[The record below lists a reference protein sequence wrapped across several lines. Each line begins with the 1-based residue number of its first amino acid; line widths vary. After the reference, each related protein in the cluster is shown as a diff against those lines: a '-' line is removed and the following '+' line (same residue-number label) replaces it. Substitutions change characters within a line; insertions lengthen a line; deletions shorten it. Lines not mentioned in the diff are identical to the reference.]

1 MRLGAWVL
9 GVMLAAVPI
18 AGCAATPTPTSVLPS
33 AVTVAPTT
41 ATVPPGDPTPASI
54 PRVQVN
60 PALLD
65 VLPPAADGVQRIADP
80 DTAAEI
86 ATSVDLAASVE
97 SIAVAVYVGPGSSAA
112 DDLAI
117 ASVARLRPGVFSDA
131 WFRQWR
137 ETYDASACEPAGGV
151 QAGSA
156 QAEIAGVTT
165 YIGSCA
171 NLVHTYH
178 VRLTDPDRVVAITA
192 FGERRLGER
201 IVEGLTE

>member
-1 MRLGAWVL
+1 MRLGGWVL
-9 GVMLAAVPI
+9 GVVLAAVLI
-18 AGCAATPTPTSVLPS
+18 VGCAATPPPSAVLPS
-33 AVTVAPTT
+33 AVTAAPSP
-41 ATVPPGDPTPASI
+41 ASADPTPASSAA
-54 PRVQVN
+54 VQVN
-60 PALLD
+60 LELLD
-65 VLPPAADGVQRIADP
+65 VLPPAVDGIQRTADP

-86 ATSVDLAASVE
+86 ATSVDLAASVD
-97 SIAVAVYVGPGSSAA
+97 SIAVAIYVGPGSSAA

-117 ASVARLRPGVFSDA
+117 VSVARLRRGVFSDA

-156 QAEIAGVTT
+156 QAEIGGVTT